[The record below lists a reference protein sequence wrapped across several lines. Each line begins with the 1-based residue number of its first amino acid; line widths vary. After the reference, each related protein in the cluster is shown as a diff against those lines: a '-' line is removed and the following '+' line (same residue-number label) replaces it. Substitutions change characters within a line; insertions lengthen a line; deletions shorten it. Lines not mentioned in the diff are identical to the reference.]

1 MKKVTNYFKKLI
13 TAWKLE
19 IRENRKSFIVYWVLR
34 FLVLLTLVLQ
44 IINGNYG
51 NAFTCLLALLLL
63 TVPGFIQTTFH
74 VELPTTLE
82 IIIYLF
88 IFATEILGEIDQYY
102 LKYEYW
108 DVMLHTLNGFL
119 AAAIGYSMVTLL
131 NEWENIEFQLSPLF
145 TAVVAF
151 CFSMTIGVVWEFFEF
166 GMDTFF
172 GLDTQKDTFIET
184 IRSVS
189 LLDNG
194 HMKVI
199 DQIKDV
205 TVNGQVLSNHGYLDI
220 GLIDTMEDL
229 FVNFI
234 GAFIFSVLGFF
245 FTKNQGKGRFAKRFI
260 PSRKSQERDYFNQVF
275 EIEHK
280 KKEQK

>member
-245 FTKNQGKGRFAKRFI
+245 FTKNQGKGRFTKRFI

>member
-234 GAFIFSVLGFF
+234 GAFIFSILGFF
-245 FTKNQGKGRFAKRFI
+245 FTKNQGKGRFTKRFI

-275 EIEHK
+275 EIEHT
-280 KKEQK
+280 KKEQE

>member
-245 FTKNQGKGRFAKRFI
+245 FTKNQGKGRFTKRFI

-275 EIEHK
+275 EIEHT